1 MLFLLSSDHVFTRKL
16 TCYFIGVY
24 MINSFSLSKCY
35 PVFLFLFL
43 FFISS
48 SPLSLDKSDFF
59 GNTILI
65 CVLNFRVI
73 RELEKQLEY
82 EGEKREKLEAQMDK
96 LGAQIHTLT
105 PQLEDKRSGRL
116 TAVRL
121 Q

>member
-1 MLFLLSSDHVFTRKL
+1 MLPRFFVF
-16 TCYFIGVY
+16 
-24 MINSFSLSKCY
+24 
-35 PVFLFLFL
+35 VFV
-43 FFISS
+43 FISS

-73 RELEKQLEY
+73 GELEKQLEY

-105 PQLEDKRSGRL
+105 LQLEDERSGRL

>member
-16 TCYFIGVY
+16 TCYFIGFY

-35 PVFLFLFL
+35 PVFLFFV
-43 FFISS
+43 SS

-73 RELEKQLEY
+73 RELEAQLEY
-82 EGEKREKLEAQMDK
+82 EREKREKLEAQMDK
-96 LGAQIHTLT
+96 LRAQIHTLT
-105 PQLEDKRSGRL
+105 LQLEDERSGRL

>member
-1 MLFLLSSDHVFTRKL
+1 MLPRFFVF
-16 TCYFIGVY
+16 
-24 MINSFSLSKCY
+24 
-35 PVFLFLFL
+35 VFV
-43 FFISS
+43 FISS